1 MALVL
6 KDRVKETSVST
17 GTGAITL
24 AGTTGAYQPFSTIGD
39 GNLTYYA
46 IAGQTTTEWE
56 VGYGTYTLSTN
67 SISRDFIYSSSNSNT
82 IVTFS
87 AGTKDVFCTYPSEQA
102 VYQEVDGSLKLIAG
116 VIEVSLDGTHG
127 TTLNNTAFQA
137 FTTTN
142 DFFQNNIQNL
152 DNGSDASADYVAT
165 NDVGDDDKNYVD
177 LGINSSGFTSV
188 SFPIY
193 TANSAYLYNQG
204 DGVTHGD
211 LFVGTG
217 DIGDVV
223 IHAGGF
229 TSGDVVATIKSDTKN
244 LLIGTTTDTGE
255 KVQIAGSAIIT
266 GAAEFGDTV
275 LLSTNPSTALQA
287 ATKQYVDNAV
297 STGIHIHEQVYA
309 ETSAALAAVYT
320 QGGTTDTITT
330 ITNTNTVTLAS
341 ATPSLNDE
349 LWLYTSAGNGLST
362 NTGYFVEEIVSPG
375 VVKLSLIPGGAPIT
389 GLTNAAGLT
398 YAVRINS
405 GVGAYLESSANATF
419 AISGVTGLTTGQRI
433 LVYNQSTGYWNGVYT
448 ITSMGSAGS
457 KWKLTR
463 ATDQNMYEPSNVYGM
478 GAGDYFFI
486 TTVTEAYVLTTTD
499 VIIIGY
505 TSLTYTLFSAATVY
519 TGTAPVVVTGSVISL
534 NTVPATSGGTGT
546 ATVTTGDL
554 LYGSATDT
562 WSKLPKGTAYQSLL
576 MDASGINVQ
585 WNALALNQ
593 SSAVS
598 GTLGATNGGTG
609 TNNYAIGDTL
619 YSSAANTISK
629 LSGNTSTTKQYLSQ
643 TGTGAVSTAPSWAT
657 ISAADIGAGTLP
669 ATRGG
674 TDQSSYSIGDILY
687 ADTTTSLAR
696 LADVA
701 TGNALI
707 SGGLNVAPSWG
718 KLALASAVSGTLG
731 VANGGTG
738 VTTSTGSGNVV
749 LSTSPTLVTP
759 VLGTPTSG
767 NFSTG
772 TFTWPTFNQNTTGT
786 ASNVTGT
793 VAVLNGGTGA
803 TTVQAAIN
811 ALAGATTSGSYLR
824 GNGTNVVMS
833 TIVAGDVPTLNQ
845 NTTGTASN
853 VTGTVAVLN
862 GGTGSTTNSGARTNL
877 GATTVGSN
885 FFTLTNPTA
894 VTFPRMNA
902 DNTVSSL
909 DAATFRTAI
918 GAGTSSTTGTVTSVS
933 GTAPIAVATGTTTP
947 AISIAQATTST
958 SGYLSSTDW
967 NTFNGKQAAGSY
979 VTVNGALGT
988 PSSGTLTNCTF
999 PTLNQNTTGSSG
1011 SCTGNAATATNA
1023 SQLNSLTKVQ
1033 MWNNSGQNHSTY
1045 QSFGAIPDFGVW
1057 FMQNSA
1063 AGDVPQS
1070 GQFYTNSVGL
1080 GNDYAYSQYA
1090 MQTAVL
1096 RNTTNPYQWIRYKEA
1111 TSWGAWT
1118 KTAAGYADTAGSS
1131 ASCSGNAATATT
1143 ATNQSGGTVS
1153 ATTGTFSGD
1162 IVRSGITAGSIYLT
1176 GSLPGYAANSY
1187 PTLRATAEL
1196 YFSANAAYS
1205 GYFSG
1210 ANFYALGTVQGT
1222 NITSGGNVTGSSTS
1236 CTGNAAT
1243 ATTATNFAG
1252 IPAGTV
1258 MLFVQTA
1265 APTGWTKSTTHD
1277 NKALRIVSGT
1287 ASSGGSVAFTT
1298 AFASQ
1303 AVSGS
1308 VAVTVSAGTL
1318 ATGIGTLADG
1328 AVTLATTQIPS
1339 HTHPTFTN
1347 VSASNGSGVKAAGL
1361 TPLAQGYPMT
1371 NSGATGGGTSHTHGL
1386 SGSPS
1391 LSGSPAV
1398 TGQTFTGTAINLA
1411 VSYVDAIIATKN

>member
-102 VYQEVDGSLKLIAG
+102 VYQEIDGSLRLIAG
-116 VIEVSLDGTHG
+116 VIEVSLDGTQG

-165 NDVGDDDKNYVD
+165 NDVGDDAKNYVD

-229 TSGDVVATIKSDTKN
+229 TTGDVVATIKSDTKN

-297 STGIHIHEQVYA
+297 STGIHIHEQLYA

-330 ITNTNTVTLAS
+330 ITNTDTVTLAS

-585 WNALALNQ
+585 WNTLALNQ

-619 YSSAANTISK
+619 YSSATNTLSK
-629 LSGNTSTTKQYLSQ
+629 LAGNTTTTKQYLSQ

-707 SGGLNVAPSWG
+707 SGGLNAAPSWG
-718 KLALASAVSGTLG
+718 KIALASAVSGTLG

-793 VAVLNGGTGA
+793 VALANGGTGN
-803 TTVQAAIN
+803 TTAQAAMN
-811 ALAGATTSGSYLR
+811 TLAGATTSGSYLR

-833 TIVAGDVPTLNQ
+833 TIQAGDVPTLNQ
-845 NTTGTASN
+845 NTTGTAGSVAN
-853 VTGTVAVLN
+853 SVTFNSSG
-862 GGTGSTTNSGARTNL
+862 SGAAS
-877 GATTVGSN
+877 GTTYNGSAAQ
-885 FFTLTNPTA
+885 TISY
-894 VTFPRMNA
+894 
-902 DNTVSSL
+902 NT
-909 DAATFRTAI
+909 I
-918 GAGTSSTTGTVTSVS
+918 GAQV
-933 GTAPIAVATGTTTP
+933 
-947 AISIAQATTST
+947 
-958 SGYLSSTDW
+958 
-967 NTFNGKQAAGSY
+967 AGSY

-1023 SQLNSLTKVQ
+1023 TTAANL
-1033 MWNNSGQNHSTY
+1033 ST
-1045 QSFGAIPDFGVW
+1045 
-1057 FMQNSA
+1057 A
-1063 AGDVPQS
+1063 API
-1070 GQFYTNSVGL
+1070 Y
-1080 GNDYAYSQYA
+1080 
-1090 MQTAVL
+1090 
-1096 RNTTNPYQWIRYKEA
+1096 R
-1111 TSWGAWT
+1111 
-1118 KTAAGYADTAGSS
+1118 TAAGAGYLNGQYPTYETSATSGAIYSIGGSYVPGTTTLGNMYGIGYGYSGNAGITATGAPISNWGMYVASGGVSRIFLSADSGTGYFNGAIYSAGTQCVTNTGSWGISVTGSS
-1131 ASCSGNAATATT
+1131 ASCTGNSATATT
-1143 ATNQSGGTVS
+1143 ATNLSGGTVA
-1153 ATTGTFSGD
+1153 ATT
-1162 IVRSGITAGSIYLT
+1162 ITATGNITAYYSDERLKTRLGTIENALAKVQTLDGFYYEPNETAQALGYEVKREVGVSAQQVQAIMPEVVAPAPIDDNYLT
-1176 GSLPGYAANSY
+1176 VRYERLVPLLIEAIKE
-1187 PTLRATAEL
+1187 LKAEVDEL
-1196 YFSANAAYS
+1196 
-1205 GYFSG
+1205 
-1210 ANFYALGTVQGT
+1210 
-1222 NITSGGNVTGSSTS
+1222 
-1236 CTGNAAT
+1236 
-1243 ATTATNFAG
+1243 
-1252 IPAGTV
+1252 
-1258 MLFVQTA
+1258 
-1265 APTGWTKSTTHD
+1265 K
-1277 NKALRIVSGT
+1277 KA
-1287 ASSGGSVAFTT
+1287 
-1298 AFASQ
+1298 
-1303 AVSGS
+1303 
-1308 VAVTVSAGTL
+1308 
-1318 ATGIGTLADG
+1318 
-1328 AVTLATTQIPS
+1328 
-1339 HTHPTFTN
+1339 
-1347 VSASNGSGVKAAGL
+1347 K
-1361 TPLAQGYPMT
+1361 
-1371 NSGATGGGTSHTHGL
+1371 
-1386 SGSPS
+1386 
-1391 LSGSPAV
+1391 
-1398 TGQTFTGTAINLA
+1398 
-1411 VSYVDAIIATKN
+1411 